1 MLNPLGY
8 YVLVKVAKT
17 DEVEMGSQGR
27 YRVDG
32 DDLVDTITGIR
43 IPKKGAEVDK
53 KNAIEETGEIV
64 AFGPTAYLGWQ
75 GCTLDDVQRTGK
87 PAPELWGVKAGD
99 KVEFKRYEGKTSYVE
114 GFENYRY
121 IPDTHIMG
129 VVNG

>member
-8 YVLVKVAKT
+8 YVLVKVAKAE
-17 DEVEMGSQGR
+17 EVTQGGIVLPGS
-27 YRVDG
+27 
-32 DDLVDTITGIR
+32 LVE
-43 IPKKGAEVDK
+43 KEQM
-53 KNAIEETGEIV
+53 IEETGEIV

-75 GCTLDDVQRTGK
+75 GCTPDDIARTGMS
-87 PAPELWGVKAGD
+87 APSLWGVKVGD

-129 VVNG
+129 VVHG